1 MEPRIVAIPPIL
13 VGDMWMHAA
22 PHLLKGLTKA
32 TDLTL
37 EQIVAD
43 LVSGSETLWCVLAAD
58 RVVAAFLT
66 GHRVDDD
73 TGSQFLCVYALGGE
87 RMDLWGKAI
96 GDRMVEAARSAG
108 CASVR
113 FVGRDAWSRVLPTYQ
128 RIGRRDHEA
137 VFERAAL

>member
-1 MEPRIVAIPPIL
+1 MAIPPAL
-13 VGDMWMHAA
+13 VGEMWMHAA

-37 EQIVAD
+37 AQIVD
-43 LVSGSETLWCVLAAD
+43 DIVSGDERLWCVIAVD

-66 GHRVDDD
+66 GSRIDDD
-73 TGSQFLCVYALGGE
+73 TGARFLCVYALGGE
-87 RMDLWGKAI
+87 RMELWGETL
-96 GDRMVEAARSAG
+96 GDKMVEAARSAG

-128 RIGRRDHEA
+128 RIGSRDHEA
-137 VFERAAL
+137 IFERAAP